1 MQVHWYAMIKQSGNM
16 NPTSRSFLA
25 TVGRARSKTF
35 LKSFTVILGGI
46 TCAPYPSSASCSSE
60 LSHACGC
67 PARRVIENKTSIEIG
82 ACLTSRVEEG
92 EEDEEEEEEEE
103 EKEEEEEEDEE
114 EEEEDEEDEEE
125 EEEEEDE
132 EEIQCWSS
140 TRSQCTPCPVSTA
153 QTPATRRAPA
163 PS

>member
-114 EEEEDEEDEEE
+114 E
-125 EEEEEDE
+125 
-132 EEIQCWSS
+132 IQCWSS